1 MNLNK
6 LTEKA
11 QESVL
16 GAQKLAETLG
26 HAQIEPE
33 HLLISLLEQQDGV
46 APAVLRKMNADPA
59 DLARV
64 MRGEIARGPQAY
76 GGAQPG
82 VSPRLNLVVDL
93 AEAEAGRHE
102 GRVRQHGAPAH
113 RDRRRD
119 RTLPRREAA
128 RHRAASRAT
137 SSSRRSRASADRSAS
152 PIRTLKGNT
161 RHSSDTGAI

>member
-16 GAQKLAETLG
+16 AAQKLAETLG

-64 MRGEIARGPQAY
+64 MRSARGEGSRY
-76 GGAQPG
+76 WRTR
-82 VSPRLNLVVDL
+82 SSRL
-93 AEAEAGRHE
+93 
-102 GRVRQHGAPAH
+102 PA
-113 RDRRRD
+113 RRD
-119 RTLPRREAA
+119 APPL
-128 RHRAASRAT
+128 
-137 SSSRRSRASADRSAS
+137 RSC
-152 PIRTLKGNT
+152 
-161 RHSSDTGAI
+161 

>member
-16 GAQKLAETLG
+16 AAQKLAETLG

-93 AEAEAGRHE
+93 AEAEAGRMKDEYVSTEHLLIAIAGE
-102 GRVRQHGAPAH
+102 TGRSPAAKLL
-113 RDRRRD
+113 DV
-119 RTLPRREAA
+119 A
-128 RHRAASRAT
+128 RHHARQALRGAHERPGIAACHR
-137 SSSRRSRASADRSAS
+137 
-152 PIRTLKGNT
+152 PEP
-161 RHSSDTGAI
+161 